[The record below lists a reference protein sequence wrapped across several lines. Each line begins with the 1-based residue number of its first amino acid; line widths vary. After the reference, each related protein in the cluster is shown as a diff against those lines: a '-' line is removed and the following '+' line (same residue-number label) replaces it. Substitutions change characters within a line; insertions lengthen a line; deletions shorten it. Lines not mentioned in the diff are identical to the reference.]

1 MQGLRLRIRGPG
13 ITVPG
18 SSSGFRMANW
28 VLVKGFNLSY
38 HKYIILLCTID
49 PDYGN
54 LKLNSLARTQ
64 LRV

>member
-28 VLVKGFNLSY
+28 VLVKGLNLSY

-49 PDYGN
+49 PD
-54 LKLNSLARTQ
+54 
-64 LRV
+64 

>member
-13 ITVPG
+13 IAVPR

-38 HKYIILLCTID
+38 HKYIIILYTID
-49 PDYGN
+49 PV
-54 LKLNSLARTQ
+54 KLTSLARAQ